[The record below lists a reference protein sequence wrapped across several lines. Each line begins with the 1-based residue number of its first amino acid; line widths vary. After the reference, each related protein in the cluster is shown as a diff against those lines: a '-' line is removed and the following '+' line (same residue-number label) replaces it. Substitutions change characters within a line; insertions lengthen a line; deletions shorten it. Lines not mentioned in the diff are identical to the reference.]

1 MGLYAHK
8 WTGGGSPTSNR
19 TLDVVLNGKGG
30 SMSSFLKSYLKLVFS
45 AFVGFVW
52 FLYFLE
58 VVKAFQHG
66 AGFLNSLLWFKV
78 FPKELIFLR
87 SFLFPFGTGYVTS
100 ALISLMVFYWWIE
113 NLNKLEDLQGKIDNS
128 LTEIER
134 LKGEKKKLKSE
145 ISAFQKR
152 KKEYEGVLEGLSQE
166 IKTLSER
173 KSSLLSSIKSLE
185 EKYENLDS
193 YLEEEFQ
200 KGYESGREY
209 GYQSVITELRS
220 LRLQKSA
227 LLKLFDSNKELKT
240 LFKKITGK
248 TVRQYLNEV
257 KKKAKNSGGKS

>member
-1 MGLYAHK
+1 
-8 WTGGGSPTSNR
+8 
-19 TLDVVLNGKGG
+19 
-30 SMSSFLKSYLKLVFS
+30 
-45 AFVGFVW
+45 
-52 FLYFLE
+52 
-58 VVKAFQHG
+58 
-66 AGFLNSLLWFKV
+66 LWFKV

-113 NLNKLEDLQGKIDNS
+113 DLNKLEDLQEKIGNS
-128 LTEIER
+128 ETELEK

-145 ISAFQKR
+145 ISTLQKEKENYQSNI
-152 KKEYEGVLEGLSQE
+152 KKLSQE
-166 IKTLSER
+166 IRGLSKE
-173 KSSLLSSIKSLE
+173 KAKLLSSIKSLE
-185 EKYENLDS
+185 EKKGNIAS
-193 YLEEEFQ
+193 YIEEEFQ
-200 KGYESGREY
+200 KGYEAGREQ

-240 LFKKITGK
+240 LFKRITGK